1 MFQTNSLMRLCS
13 PVPPVPAK
21 GGMPFYPRGEGSPH
35 LEMPRTTRT
44 HGSNASANVFITEG
58 RIQMKNLARFLTLT
72 SRKGN
77 GPILAIAAVLGMAIC
92 CSYALAQSGAG
103 SIEGT
108 VTDATGAV
116 IPGATIHVANQATGV
131 ATDTKSSSVGFYQLP
146 GLFTGTYAVT
156 VGAPNMKTYK
166 TIVEL
171 QVAQA
176 AIINPIMTAGAVT
189 QQIVVAGNVVQLTT
203 TDNGTIS
210 STLENTRIDQLP
222 MNGRLLVTLTGNTTP
237 GLEGGGVRANGLM
250 PEALEYVQDGAPLT
264 DRNFGGANEYTQA
277 QLPDPDTVQEVRME
291 TTNTSAQ
298 YSEPATGIITTKS
311 GTNGLHGSFF
321 ETARN
326 NAVGIAKGRQ
336 DPSDLVAPHL
346 VRNEFGASAGG
357 PIILPKVY
365 HGKDK
370 SFWFFAYERFSLRSG
385 GNELDTVPTLAMR
398 SGDFSGLIDSTGTLQ
413 VLYDPAT
420 TQSAVNNYA
429 RTPFANNHIP
439 IARLAPATKILYDIS
454 PKPTLSANPLVAPN
468 IPEPNITTQTVPTI
482 TFRIDHIFNET
493 NKTYLRFTNNIM
505 DSWKAL
511 RDYPNQTP
519 ATIAADGFPA
529 GATGVENL
537 PAITFSSAFGYTH
550 VFSPTFFSETVLSQ
564 QWYSSYDIGGGNPN
578 LNYEKMLGLPNNFGE
593 TGFPG
598 IGEASGVGTSS
609 PSTLIMPYNGTQFN
623 YSMSQILSNID
634 ENVTKTIG
642 RHQMLFGGRYRHERF
657 GYLPD
662 RGPDVVGFGAGAMAT
677 GLEDPTSGATYGTTP
692 NTGYAD
698 ADFFLGAATSY
709 SVTLEPPY
717 AHYHDME
724 FDAYFQDNFHA
735 SKNLIVN
742 LGLRYEAHP
751 GAWTKY
757 GFNKSFDL
765 KTHAVVLT
773 NPISYYIT
781 NGYTTQTIVT
791 NLQNLGLTF
800 ESPSQAG
807 YPSTNVDNYD
817 FTFGP
822 RIGLAYQPFGGKY
835 GTVIRGAYGRYIY
848 PVPVRN
854 SLKNTASGV
863 PFTASYS
870 ESYTLASQSPDG
882 LPNYLVRAPQTVIM
896 GTNSSNVVSSATVN
910 SILPGITNWALAPNQ
925 APDYVT
931 QMNFT
936 IEQPLKGNSAMRLTW
951 LWSHA
956 TNLDHY
962 YFYNSHP
969 STYVW
974 EMKTGIV
981 PPTGTYAATA
991 TGPYDQTIWGSNT
1004 WDTKDGWSNDNSL
1017 QANYQ
1022 RLFHHGIAY
1031 QINYVWSKAFRL
1043 GGNYFRDANVNT
1055 AQNYVGAT
1063 GNVGTMTSPFG
1074 TVTAPYLPPTRPAG
1088 IAEYANW
1095 HALNKYER
1103 YLLDNAIPL
1112 QHISFNG
1119 IVALPFGRG
1128 KRFLGNANRLLDELV
1143 GGFQIAGDGSIL
1155 SQNFQPSASLWGPT
1169 NPLHTYK
1176 HGAKV
1181 TDCRSGTC
1189 YKAYEWFNGYLSPT
1203 VANQSTGVTGL
1214 PTNWAPYASP
1224 IDTTP
1229 GTANYGTSNVNVTLS
1244 NGSVTKVA
1252 YSPGPV
1258 GANRYSHTFINGP
1271 INWTTDLSIF
1281 KVFPITEKVNL
1292 RVNVDAFNALN
1303 VQGYNSPNG
1312 TDGIEQVVPGGTVA
1326 SSYNTPRQLQFT
1338 MRLTF

>member
-1 MFQTNSLMRLCS
+1 
-13 PVPPVPAK
+13 
-21 GGMPFYPRGEGSPH
+21 
-35 LEMPRTTRT
+35 
-44 HGSNASANVFITEG
+44 
-58 RIQMKNLARFLTLT
+58 MK
-72 SRKGN
+72 
-77 GPILAIAAVLGMAIC
+77 ILASSLTQMLRKLDMCSFALISLLGMAMC
-92 CSYALAQSGAG
+92 CSIAIAQSGAG

-108 VTDATGAV
+108 VTDTTGAV
-116 IPGATIHVANQATGV
+116 VPGASIHVVNQATNFT
-131 ATDTKSSSVGFYQLP
+131 AETKSSAVGYYQVP

-156 VGAPNMKTYK
+156 VTTPNMKTYK
-166 TIVEL
+166 TMVEL

-176 AIINPIMTAGAVT
+176 AIVNPVMTAGAVT
-189 QQIVVAGNVVQLTT
+189 QEVVVAANVVQLTT

-264 DRNFGGANEYTQA
+264 DRNFGGANQYTQA

-311 GTNGLHGSFF
+311 GTNSLHGSLF

-357 PIILPKVY
+357 PIILPKIY

-370 SFWFFAYERFSLRSG
+370 SFWFLAYERFSLRSG
-385 GNELDTVPTLAMR
+385 GNELDTVPTMAMR
-398 SGDFSGLIDSTGTLQ
+398 GGDFSGLVDDTGTLQ
-413 VLYDPAT
+413 QLYDPAT
-420 TQSAVNNYA
+420 TAPSANCNGSGTANQYCRA
-429 RTPFANNHIP
+429 PFPNNHIP
-439 IARLAPATKILYDIS
+439 LNRLAPATKTLYDIS

-468 IPEPNITTQTVPTI
+468 IPVPNITAQTVPTI
-482 TFRIDHIFNET
+482 TFRLDHSFNET
-493 NKTYLRFTNNIM
+493 NKAYMRFTNNIM
-505 DSWKAL
+505 NTWQAL
-511 RDYPNQTP
+511 RDYLNQTP

-529 GATGVENL
+529 NATGVENA
-537 PAITFSSAFGYTH
+537 PAITFSGAIGYTH
-550 VFSPTFFSETVLSQ
+550 VFSPTFFAETVLSQ

-634 ENVTKTIG
+634 ENLTKTVG
-642 RHQMLFGGRYRHERF
+642 RHQMMFGGRYRHERF

-677 GLEDPTSGATYGTTP
+677 GLEDPTTGATYGTAP

-717 AHYHDME
+717 GHYHDME
-724 FDAYFQDNFHA
+724 FDGYFQDNFHA
-735 SKNLIVN
+735 TRNLTVN
-742 LGLRYEAHP
+742 VGLRYEAHP
-751 GAWTKY
+751 AAWAKY
-757 GFNKSFDL
+757 GINKSFDL

-773 NPISYYIT
+773 NPIAYYIS
-781 NGYTTQTIVT
+781 NGFTTQTIVT
-791 NLQNLGLTF
+791 NLQNLGVVF
-800 ESPSQAG
+800 ETSSQAG
-807 YPSTNVDNYD
+807 YPSTNINNYD

-822 RIGLAYQPFGGKY
+822 RIGLAYQPFGGKF

-848 PVPVRN
+848 PVPVR
-854 SLKNTASGV
+854 STLKNTASGV
-863 PFTASYS
+863 PFTAGYS

-882 LPNYLVRAPQTVIM
+882 LPNFLIRAPQTVIM
-896 GTNSSNVVSSATVN
+896 GSNSSNVVSSATVN
-910 SILPGITNWALAPNQ
+910 SILPGITNWASAPDQ

-936 IEQPLKGNSAMRLTW
+936 IEQPVKGNSALRLTW
-951 LWSHA
+951 LWAHA

-981 PPTGTYAATA
+981 PPAGSVIGSNQYAATA
-991 TGPYDQTIWGSNT
+991 TGPYDQTTWGSNT
-1004 WDTKDGWSNDNSL
+1004 WDAKDGWSNDNSL
-1017 QANYQ
+1017 QVNYQ
-1022 RLFHHGIAY
+1022 RLFHKGIAY

-1043 GGNYFRDANVNT
+1043 GGNYFRDANVYT

-1074 TVTAPYLPPTRPAG
+1074 TVTAPFLPPARPAG
-1088 IAEYANW
+1088 IADYADW

-1103 YLLDNAIPL
+1103 YVLDNAIPL

-1119 IVALPFGRG
+1119 IVNLPFGKG
-1128 KRFLGNANRLLDELV
+1128 KRFLGKANRLLDAIV
-1143 GGFQIAGDGSIL
+1143 GGFQFAGDGSIF
-1155 SQNFQPSASLWGPT
+1155 SQNFQPSSSMWGPT
-1169 NPLHTYK
+1169 NPLHTFK

-1189 YKAYEWFNGYLSPT
+1189 YPAYEWFNGYLSPT
-1203 VANQSTGVTGL
+1203 VANQSGGVTGL

-1224 IDTTP
+1224 IDATP
-1229 GTANYGTSNVNVTLS
+1229 GTPNYGTNNVNVTLS
-1244 NGSVTKVA
+1244 NGSVVKVG

-1258 GANRYSHTFINGP
+1258 GANRYSRTFINGP
-1271 INWTTDLSIF
+1271 INWTTDLSVF

-1292 RVNVDAFNALN
+1292 RFNVDAFNALN
-1303 VQGYNSPNG
+1303 VQGYNNPSG
-1312 TDGIEQVVPGGTVA
+1312 TDGIEQVVPGGNAA
-1326 SSYNTPRQLQFT
+1326 SSFNTPRQLQFT
-1338 MRLTF
+1338 MRLSF